1 MYHAATSALSGRAR
15 VIDVELVNPASQ
27 VQFELSPS
35 ARVRVAGVVGGVT
48 STAGVILIDPDT
60 TFALSQSRSTT
71 FAIVIVVF
79 AATGT
84 AQASQLTLKF
94 RVQFALSVILS
105 TVTNHPLAVNEAA
118 QTEPNQS
125 IEDTT
130 IVPEPATHD

>member
-1 MYHAATSALSGRAR
+1 M
-15 VIDVELVNPASQ
+15 NPANQ
-27 VQFELSPS
+27 VQLVLSPS

-84 AQASQLTLKF
+84 AQANQLTLKF
-94 RVQFALSVILS
+94 RVQSALSVILS

-130 IVPEPATHD
+130 IVPELATHD

>member
-15 VIDVELVNPASQ
+15 VIDVELVNPANQ
-27 VQFELSPS
+27 VQLVLSPS
-35 ARVRVAGVVGGVT
+35 ASVRVAGVVGGVT
-48 STAGVILIDPDT
+48 SIAGVILIDPDT
-60 TFALSQSRSTT
+60 TFTLSQSRSTT
-71 FAIVIVVF
+71 FAIVMVVF
-79 AATGT
+79 ATTGT
-84 AQASQLTLKF
+84 AQANQLTLKF